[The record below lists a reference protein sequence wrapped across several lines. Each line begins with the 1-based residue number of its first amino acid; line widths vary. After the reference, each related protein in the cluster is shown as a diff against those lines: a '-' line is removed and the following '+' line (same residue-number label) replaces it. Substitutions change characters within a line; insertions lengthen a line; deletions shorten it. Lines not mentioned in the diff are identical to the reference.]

1 MHTNYKI
8 VLPKYDVQCISM
20 IPKMGLWEIQI
31 LFLITY
37 AAMLYIMNQLDT
49 RDISGIILSLQAR
62 RRDR

>member
-1 MHTNYKI
+1 
-8 VLPKYDVQCISM
+8 M